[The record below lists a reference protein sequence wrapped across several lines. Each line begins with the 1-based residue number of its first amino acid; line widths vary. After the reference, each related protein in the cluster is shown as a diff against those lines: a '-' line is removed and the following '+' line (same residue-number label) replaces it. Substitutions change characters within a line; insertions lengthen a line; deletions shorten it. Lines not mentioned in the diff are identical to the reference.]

1 KFCSSSSIFTITS
14 CRRARN
20 FSSSSIFTNH
30 NHNYA
35 LTHTQ
40 SHTPALTL
48 AKLSNAHA
56 AAAVKS
62 VQVRRRCVLSSLS
75 RFASLF
81 HPPGF
86 SYCQSLPF
94 LSRFNFAKQLLLF
107 LPSCLG
113 VRSRMNFS
121 VKMLGRKL
129 N

>member
-1 KFCSSSSIFTITS
+1 

-62 VQVRRRCVLSSLS
+62 VQLLSVSAIPEPIQFRKTAAVISAELS
-75 RFASLF
+75 RCSFTYEFFGQNVGEEVELGGLEDEGNNSTPIGDSGEIRL
-81 HPPGF
+81 
-86 SYCQSLPF
+86 
-94 LSRFNFAKQLLLF
+94 QL
-107 LPSCLG
+107 
-113 VRSRMNFS
+113 
-121 VKMLGRKL
+121 KT
-129 N
+129 